1 MTVMGICF
9 WADPCHHRTRVKAEK
24 ACEGMRDMKGD
35 QRSSMKG
42 LVFKVNTEGIAT
54 VCMYNAVGR
63 GETTVLIL
71 SSRHLH
77 HVPSDNNTRSRPSR
91 TLS

>member
-1 MTVMGICF
+1 
-9 WADPCHHRTRVKAEK
+9 
-24 ACEGMRDMKGD
+24 MRDMKGD

-77 HVPSDNNTRSRPSR
+77 HVPSDTVLILDRGLPVRIHCAQWPFCRVQNLISG
-91 TLS
+91 